1 MTDTAVTVEQGP
13 LTCHAPRVN
22 ESEAVGPVIQ
32 AHQVVPLVE
41 RQHALI
47 ENLRVRDPQVTTAR
61 QLAERLGVST
71 RTVERD
77 LARLREA
84 GIPLTVA
91 SGPGGGYRLAARTAV
106 PAQTFTPGEVSAL
119 LSALVAVGPFTS
131 ATAQSAFAKLVDL
144 LAGDIDTR
152 E

>member
-1 MTDTAVTVEQGP
+1 M
-13 LTCHAPRVN
+13 N
-22 ESEAVGPVIQ
+22 ESEPGGPEIQ

-77 LARLREA
+77 IARLRDA
-84 GIPLTVA
+84 GVPLAVTT
-91 SGPGGGYRLAARTAV
+91 GPGGGYRLAARGTV
-106 PAQTFTPGEVSAL
+106 PAAAFTAGEVSAL
-119 LSALVAVGPFTS
+119 LAALVAVGPFTS

-144 LAGDIDTR
+144 LAEDRGTPHNR
-152 E
+152 